1 MTAPPPR
8 PRIDL
13 LAVGLAAAIAA
24 AWCGYQLWLQNARI
38 EALTQA
44 ANARDADLEAI
55 LAEVN
60 RIQIEQSTGQEGP
73 QALLTRLKTYAPLLV
88 SAKTAQPDFEMAK
101 TEMDAVLRAFARMGD
116 TAWKP
121 ILARMDELK
130 GDKNFDE
137 LKWLLEAAVRVDKQ
151 PGLEIVKEVLL
162 GTRFPA
168 PRLRWYAARMLIDLD
183 KPVAQAAL
191 RQILI
196 TESSRG
202 LDPERAAAHNA
213 TLIDQAAFAS
223 TGFHNFIQYYVLS
236 EDPKLDETLLMVLGR
251 TEHDIATLR
260 ECIKVLG
267 SRGCERAVEPIKK
280 LYLRPPGA
288 QQDPIFQTYCLAAI
302 AAIEGEKAR
311 PYFEEMLPKATTEKV
326 ANHIKDVLS
335 KPIEKASGKPS
346 R

>member
-8 PRIDL
+8 PRFDL
-13 LAVGLAAAIAA
+13 LAVGLVAALAA
-24 AWCGYQLWLQNARI
+24 GLCGYQVFLQNAKI
-38 EALTQA
+38 DALTQA
-44 ANARDADLEAI
+44 ANARQADLQEI
-55 LAEVN
+55 LGEIN
-60 RIQIEQSTGQEGP
+60 RIRIEQTTGQEGP

-101 TEMDAVLRAFARMGD
+101 KEMDAVLRAFATMGD

-121 ILARMDELK
+121 IVARMDELR

-137 LKWLLEAAVRVDKQ
+137 LKWLLEAAVRVDK
-151 PGLEIVKEVLL
+151 PAGLEIVKEVLL

-191 RQILI
+191 RQILA

-202 LDPERAAAHNA
+202 MDPERAAAHNA

-251 TEHDIATLR
+251 TEHDLATLR

-267 SRGCERAVEPIKK
+267 SRGCERATEPIKK

-288 QQDPIFQTYCLAAI
+288 QQDPIFQSYCLSAI

-311 PYFEEMLPKATTEKV
+311 PYFEEMLTKAETEKV
-326 ANHIKDVLS
+326 ANHLKELLS
-335 KPIEKASGKPS
+335 KAIEKAGSKPS